1 MKERKMAIVP
11 AFRAGIW
18 NAWLLVIPVIFA
30 SHALS
35 YSIVNRK
42 TGLFL
47 RPKYRKHE
55 RVSVAGLMGTLIGL
69 FAYSIFVPLKL
80 ESAWFYVGFLIYL
93 VGVVYGFLA
102 MLSFATTPPDGPA
115 VKGIF
120 RITRNPMSFGVF
132 LIVLGIGIAC
142 ASWVFLVL
150 SVVSLIL
157 VNIVVRAEER
167 ICLEK
172 YGDAYRTYMKR
183 TPKWIGIPK
192 SGKSDEAKSN
202 ES

>member
-1 MKERKMAIVP
+1 MKEGKMVIVP

-30 SHALS
+30 SQVLS

-42 TGLFL
+42 AGLFL

-55 RVSVAGLMGTLIGL
+55 RIALAGLMGTLIGL
-69 FAYSIFVPLKL
+69 FAYSIFLPLKL
-80 ESAWFYVGFLIYL
+80 GSAWFYVGFPVYL
-93 VGVVYGFLA
+93 VGLVYGFLA
-102 MLSFATTPPDGPA
+102 VLSFAITPADGPA

-120 RITRNPMSFGVF
+120 ATTRNPMSFGVF
-132 LIVLGIGIAC
+132 LIMLGTGISC
-142 ASWVFLVL
+142 ASWVFLLL

-167 ICLEK
+167 TCLEK
-172 YGDAYRTYMKR
+172 YGDAYRIYMKR

-192 SGKSDEAKSN
+192 SGRSDEAKSN

>member
-1 MKERKMAIVP
+1 MKERRVTIVP
-11 AFRAGIW
+11 AFGAGIW

-30 SHALS
+30 SYALS

-42 TGLFL
+42 AGLFL

-55 RVSVAGLMGTLIGL
+55 RVAVAGLMGILIGL

-80 ESAWFYVGFLIYL
+80 ESAWFYAGFPVYL
-93 VGVVYGFLA
+93 VGLVYGFLA
-102 MLSFATTPPDGPA
+102 ILSFATTPPDGPA

-142 ASWVFLVL
+142 ASWVFLLL

-157 VNIVVRAEER
+157 VNTTVRAEER
-167 ICLEK
+167 VCLEE
-172 YGDAYRTYMKR
+172 YGDTYRTYMKR

-192 SGKSDEAKSN
+192 SGRSDEAKLD